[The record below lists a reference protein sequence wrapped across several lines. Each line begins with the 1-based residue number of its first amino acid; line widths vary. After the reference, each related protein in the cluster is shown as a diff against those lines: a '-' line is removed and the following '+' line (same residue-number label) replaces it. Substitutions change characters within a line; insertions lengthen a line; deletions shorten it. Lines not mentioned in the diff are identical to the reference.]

1 MAISS
6 VTNVAASQSVFDA
19 NNIADQQ
26 NQQQRVQQVQQ
37 QQQAQQSQQQR
48 DDDNKVTQQRVADAA
63 YKPPGTGSL
72 LDKFA

>member
-6 VTNVAASQSVFDA
+6 VSNVASSSSVYDA
-19 NNIADQQ
+19 NRIADQQ
-26 NQQQRVQQVQQ
+26 DQQQRVQQVQQ

-48 DDDNKVTQQRVADAA
+48 DDDNKIAQQRVADAA
-63 YKPPGTGSL
+63 YKPPGTGGS

>member
-6 VTNVAASQSVFDA
+6 VSNVAASQSVFDA

-26 NQQQRVQQVQQ
+26 QQQQIRVHQLQQ
-37 QQQAQQSQQQR
+37 QQQAQQQR
-48 DDDNKVTQQRVADAA
+48 DDDNKITQQRVADTA

>member
-6 VTNVAASQSVFDA
+6 VTNVSASQSVFDA

-26 NQQQRVQQVQQ
+26 NQQQQRVEQVQQ
-37 QQQAQQSQQQR
+37 QQQAQQQR
-48 DDDNKVTQQRVADAA
+48 DADNSVTQQRVADAA